1 VEVLVLKKM
10 ITEGV
15 VDFDKL
21 IKLTYKGLGLTEMEA
36 FLLMELNSLKQKNT
50 NFVTPKIITKKLTIT
65 EEQAFSLMDDLM
77 RKQFLTFKLIKGE
90 NGKQKESF
98 EIDLTY
104 EKVLSYYKE
113 KVVDEMMKVDENF
126 NTLEEEIVELLE
138 KNFQKQL
145 KPLEVELIIKWIND
159 YKYTKEDIK
168 EAIFSAI
175 KANRFSVSY
184 LDSVLLKKRQLNQEV
199 KIRKTSKKKSPV
211 LKEFLES

>member
-1 VEVLVLKKM
+1 M

>member
-36 FLLMELNSLKQKNT
+36 FLLMELNSLKQMNT

>member
-1 VEVLVLKKM
+1 MEVLVLKKM

-36 FLLMELNSLKQKNT
+36 FLLMELNSLKQMNT

>member
-1 VEVLVLKKM
+1 M

-36 FLLMELNSLKQKNT
+36 FLLMELNSLKQMNT